1 MRYEW
6 NFGIVLANLP
16 LLLQGLQLSVL
27 LAVITILLG
36 AGLGFGVA
44 LARLKAPRPLRWG
57 AMAYTEFFR
66 TTPFLTQVLWIYYAL
81 PMLTGIRMSAFAS
94 AVLSFSLNVG
104 AYMSE
109 IFRAGILSVA
119 RGQTEAALSLGLTP
133 LQALRRI
140 VLPQAVRNVV
150 PPMASVWLSLFKDTS
165 VASVI
170 AVAEMMYEARALA
183 VNTYRPVEILTAT
196 AVIYFVVV
204 YPQSLLIDRIHA
216 VWLGERQRPG
226 LVDVMRLRAA
236 PAGGHAG

>member
-6 NFGIVLANLP
+6 NFGIVFENLP
-16 LLLQGLQLSVL
+16 ALLQGLQLSVL
-27 LAVITILLG
+27 LALITMLLG
-36 AGLGFGVA
+36 SGLGFLVA
-44 LARLKAPRPLRWG
+44 LTRLKAPPPLRWG

-66 TTPFLTQVLWIYYAL
+66 TTPFLAQVLWIYYTL
-81 PMLTGIRMSAFAS
+81 PILTGIQMSAFTS

-119 RGQTEAALSLGLTP
+119 RGQTEAALSIGLTP
-133 LQALRRI
+133 VQALRRV

-183 VNTYRPVEILTAT
+183 VNTYRPVEILTVT
-196 AVIYFVVV
+196 ALIYFVVV
-204 YPQSLLIDRIHA
+204 YPQSLLIDRLHEA
-216 VWLGERQRPG
+216 WLGDHQRPG
-226 LVDVMRLRAA
+226 LLDVIGLRAT
-236 PAGGHAG
+236 PAVGSAG